1 MLSHLSLIELQI
13 NLARY
18 SHPGLITARIA
29 VPSYCAVKFWCGVLP
44 YFILFQSFCIHGMY
58 GCMLCICPSSRNT
71 RKQLKTLYETQCR
84 ENQADDLFTR
94 IYRIIKATS
103 LNTAMRTKRRPK
115 SRQKL
120 SCEKNGKILNGIKL
134 NPNQLNIA

>member
-1 MLSHLSLIELQI
+1 MGVKITELYENVHVVTSESNRVANQFGQI
-13 NLARY
+13 IYKY

-44 YFILFQSFCIHGMY
+44 YFIIFQSSCIHGMY

-71 RKQLKTLYETQCR
+71 RKQLKTLYETQCGD
-84 ENQADDLFTR
+84 NQADDLFTR

-115 SRQKL
+115 SR
-120 SCEKNGKILNGIKL
+120 
-134 NPNQLNIA
+134 